1 MFIRNPPKQVSS
13 VFMHSSSWLLYL
25 LLIPQQPRLG
35 KSFHLHY
42 IQHLSMWRMRS
53 AHFAFTYDLH
63 NGKHNH
69 LLRAGYRLS
78 GEIMACTE
86 RAMGQQK
93 LQFSVFLSHKCLK
106 KRKWYRKL
114 VSAPQT
120 ASSWAHWPLNYECFA
135 CDKCHENSFAHLTK
149 FQCSERVSLI
159 CGTPS

>member
-86 RAMGQQK
+86 RAMGQQSSSSLFFYPTNVSRRENVTESLFQLHK
-93 LQFSVFLSHKCLK
+93 LPHLGHIGPWIVSVL
-106 KRKWYRKL
+106 L
-114 VSAPQT
+114 VTSAMKI
-120 ASSWAHWPLNYECFA
+120 AL
-135 CDKCHENSFAHLTK
+135 
-149 FQCSERVSLI
+149 LI
-159 CGTPS
+159 